1 MSVTALA
8 YRASQAVLAPGAHR
22 AIDRCVAAW
31 VAGLAADRPVLD
43 VGCGPRSWVA
53 RHLVTTIGV
62 DVDVAALRTL
72 PIPAAVADAA
82 GLPVADRAC
91 AGAAAV
97 GLLHHLPDPAAL
109 GAVEELQRVVAPG
122 GSVLVFDGITPTVHR
137 PVAAAIRRRDRGRHH
152 RSADA
157 LRALLASTG
166 DWTVTTM
173 RYAATGLEGLAA
185 TWRRP

>member
-1 MSVTALA
+1 MSVATLT

-22 AIDRCVAAW
+22 AIDRCVRDWA
-31 VAGLAADRPVLD
+31 AGLPTDRPVLD

-53 RHLVTTIGV
+53 PHAATPVGI
-62 DVDVAALRTL
+62 DVDRAALRAL
-72 PIPAAVADAA
+72 PTAAVAADAA
-82 GLPVADRAC
+82 RLPVADRAC

-97 GLLHHLPDPAAL
+97 GLLHHLPDATATAA
-109 GAVEELQRVVAPG
+109 VRELQRVVARG
-122 GSVLVFDGITPTVHR
+122 GSVLVFDGVTPTARR
-137 PVAAAIRRRDRGRHH
+137 PVAAAIRRRDRGRHL
-152 RSADA
+152 RTVDA

-185 TWRRP
+185 TWRQP